1 MSKWIL
7 IPALF
12 LLTIFNSCKDDEPV
26 FDFNISATTWK
37 GKYMLGSGT
46 YHYNLVFLAGGAM
59 EGSLNLNG
67 APQKITGTWTQDR
80 NKISANYSVQGYA
93 GTWRGE
99 GAIND
104 NETEMQF
111 KGFHSMG
118 TVLDFTMNVT
128 LQ

>member
-7 IPALF
+7 IF
-12 LLTIFNSCKDDEPV
+12 LMLLLNVISGCKEDEPV
-26 FDFNISATTWK
+26 FDFNVSATTWK
-37 GKYMLGSGT
+37 GTYTRGSSY

-80 NKISANYSVQGYA
+80 NKVSSNYSGQGFA

-99 GAIND
+99 GTIND

-118 TVLDFTMNVT
+118 TALDFTMNVT
-128 LQ
+128 LH